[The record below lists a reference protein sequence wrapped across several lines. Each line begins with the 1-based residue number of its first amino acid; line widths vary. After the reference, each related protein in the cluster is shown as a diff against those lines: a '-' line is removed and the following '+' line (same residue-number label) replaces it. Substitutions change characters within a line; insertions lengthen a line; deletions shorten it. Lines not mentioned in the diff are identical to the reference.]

1 MEFNKEELI
10 KSPLNFTGGK
20 FKLLPQIL
28 PLFPEKVNTFVD
40 LFAGGCNVG
49 INVKSQKVI
58 FNDIRTP
65 IIDMYNA
72 YKNEVEHNGVENTL
86 NKIEK
91 IILDYELSNK
101 NKEAFLKFKKEYNL
115 NRNPL
120 FLFILSCFSFSNYIN
135 FNESWEFNSSFG
147 QRRYNKNTKLRMENF
162 LNKIKDYKFI
172 SNSFEKLNIDK
183 LFSEDMVYLDPPYL
197 ITNSDYNKLWT
208 EKEEKLMLYLCDKL
222 NDKGIKFA
230 ISNVIEHKNNINILL
245 SEWSKKYNV
254 HKLNYNYDKC
264 TYQEVNKVTNSVE
277 VLITNY

>member
-20 FKLLPQIL
+20 FELLPQIL
-28 PLFPEKVNTFVD
+28 PLFPKNINKFID

-49 INVKSQKVI
+49 INVKSKKVI

-135 FNESWEFNSSFG
+135 FNESGEFNSSFG

-183 LFSEDMVYLDPPYL
+183 LSSEDMVYLDPPYL

-208 EKEEKLMLYLCDKL
+208 EKEEKLMLDLCDKL